1 MFSDKVR
8 ILLIVFLALV
18 FVLPLSLFSKD
29 NPKVVIETN
38 MGEIKLEL
46 YPEKAPVSVEN
57 FLAYVKSG
65 FYTGMIFHRVIEDFM
80 IQGGGFDKNMTKK
93 ETKPP
98 IANEADNG
106 LKNNRGTIAYA
117 RTNII
122 DSATSQF
129 FINLVDND
137 FLNFKNKT
145 QQGYGY
151 TVFGKVTEGMKVVDK
166 IGKVK
171 TGTQK
176 GMSDVPVEQVVILS
190 VKIIEEKQEEN

>member
-65 FYTGMIFHRVIEDFM
+65 FYTGTIFHRVIEDFM

-117 RTNII
+117 RTKII

-137 FLNFKNKT
+137 FLNYKNKT
-145 QQGYGY
+145 QQGFGY
-151 TVFGKVTEGMKVVDK
+151 AVFGKVIDGMKVVDK

-176 GMSDVPVEQVVILS
+176 GMSDVPLEQVVILS

>member
-137 FLNFKNKT
+137 FLNYKNKT
-145 QQGYGY
+145 QQGFGY
-151 TVFGKVTEGMKVVDK
+151 AVFGKVIDGMKVVDK